1 MLSESEVLS
10 QEIESTLPYF
20 NLSLVDKLVNEIK
33 KSTSS
38 ENFENICI
46 LISLNRRK
54 VYFRSGKNTS
64 SENNMWIN
72 KKLNTVEAFDHSTF
86 YKKAVYAGNEA
97 KFYQD
102 TGFSPKEFTIGGGGF
117 PIFVKDVGTVG
128 SLIIS
133 GLTDFEDHQLA
144 YDSLISLKKEL

>member
-1 MLSESEVLS
+1 MVAKETITRQIPALDPNK
-10 QEIESTLPYF
+10 LPKIAF
-20 NLSLVDKLVNEIK
+20 TTNTK
-33 KSTSS
+33 
-38 ENFENICI
+38 
-46 LISLNRRK
+46 NRRK

-117 PIFVKDVGTVG
+117 PIFVKDVGIVG

>member
-38 ENFENICI
+38 EN
-46 LISLNRRK
+46 
-54 VYFRSGKNTS
+54 
-64 SENNMWIN
+64 NMWIN

-86 YKKAVYAGNEA
+86 YKKAVYAGNEV

-117 PIFVKDVGTVG
+117 PIFVKDVGVVG

>member
-33 KSTSS
+33 KS
-38 ENFENICI
+38 
-46 LISLNRRK
+46 
-54 VYFRSGKNTS
+54 TS

-117 PIFVKDVGTVG
+117 PIFVKDVGIVG

>member
-1 MLSESEVLS
+1 M
-10 QEIESTLPYF
+10 
-20 NLSLVDKLVNEIK
+20 
-33 KSTSS
+33 
-38 ENFENICI
+38 
-46 LISLNRRK
+46 
-54 VYFRSGKNTS
+54 
-64 SENNMWIN
+64 
-72 KKLNTVEAFDHSTF
+72 
-86 YKKAVYAGNEA
+86 YAGNEA

-117 PIFVKDVGTVG
+117 PIFVKDVGIVG

>member
-1 MLSESEVLS
+1 
-10 QEIESTLPYF
+10 
-20 NLSLVDKLVNEIK
+20 
-33 KSTSS
+33 
-38 ENFENICI
+38 
-46 LISLNRRK
+46 
-54 VYFRSGKNTS
+54 
-64 SENNMWIN
+64 MWIN

-86 YKKAVYAGNEA
+86 Y
-97 KFYQD
+97 

-117 PIFVKDVGTVG
+117 PIFVKDVGVVG

>member
-64 SENNMWIN
+64 SENKMWIH
-72 KKLNTVEAFDHSTF
+72 KKLNTV
-86 YKKAVYAGNEA
+86 
-97 KFYQD
+97 
-102 TGFSPKEFTIGGGGF
+102 
-117 PIFVKDVGTVG
+117 
-128 SLIIS
+128 
-133 GLTDFEDHQLA
+133 
-144 YDSLISLKKEL
+144 